1 MSISLH
7 LLPNFLSIFSIA
19 AQASER
25 SPKYVAS
32 QAVFGAVSPC
42 PGVTARLTFDDQ
54 MLKIKGILGLTEI
67 QFKYLKL
74 SVVAFLVLVSFA
86 LGVMFSKSVAKVTR
100 QFKRRKR
107 VWSVVI
113 SYTAVKEEAKKAGWF
128 GFLKSQK
135 KKSSAKTT
143 SLK

>member
-1 MSISLH
+1 MSRPKL
-7 LLPNFLSIFSIA
+7 FSA
-19 AQASER
+19 
-25 SPKYVAS
+25 P
-32 QAVFGAVSPC
+32 FH